1 MESNVD
7 LDILFEDN
15 HLIIVN
21 KRSGEI
27 VQGDKTGDEP
37 MSEKVKR
44 YIKQKYN
51 KPGDVFIGTPHRID
65 RPTSGIVIFAKTSK
79 ALMRLNKMF
88 QDKEIQKIYWAI
100 VKNPPKNKEGKLIH
114 YLKKNEAKNKSF
126 AQETMFQGA
135 KVAELTYKIIFDFDN
150 YFLLEILPKTG
161 RHHQIRVQLSEMG
174 CPIKGDL
181 KYGFNRSNKDASI
194 SLHARK
200 ISFLHPVRKEQME
213 VVAPVPS
220 DDPLWV
226 KANEIFGS
234 VSYTHLTLPTN
245 REV

>member
-79 ALMRLNKMF
+79 SLMRLNKMF
-88 QDKEIQKIYWAI
+88 QDKEIQKTYWAI
-100 VKNPPKNKEGKLIH
+100 VKNPPKNKEGKLVH

-135 KVAELTYKIIFDFDN
+135 KVAELTYKVIFDFDN
-150 YFLLEILPKTG
+150 YFLLEISPKTG

-174 CPIKGDL
+174 SPIKGDL

-213 VVAPVPS
+213 VVAKVPS
-220 DDPLWV
+220 DDPLWT
-226 KANEIFGS
+226 KANEMF
-234 VSYTHLTLPTN
+234 
-245 REV
+245 R

>member
-79 ALMRLNKMF
+79 SLMRLNKMF
-88 QDKEIQKIYWAI
+88 QDKEIQKTYWAI
-100 VKNPPKNKEGKLIH
+100 VKNPPKNKEGKLVH

-213 VVAPVPS
+213 VVASVPS

-226 KANEIFGS
+226 KANEIFK
-234 VSYTHLTLPTN
+234 
-245 REV
+245 

>member
-7 LDILFEDN
+7 LDVLFEDN

-88 QDKEIQKIYWAI
+88 QDKEIQKTYWAI
-100 VKNPPKNKEGKLIH
+100 VKNSPKNKEGKLVH

-135 KVAELTYKIIFDFDN
+135 KVAELTYKVIFDFDN

-226 KANEIFGS
+226 KANEIF
-234 VSYTHLTLPTN
+234 
-245 REV
+245 E

>member
-7 LDILFEDN
+7 LDVLFEDN

-88 QDKEIQKIYWAI
+88 QDKEIQKTYWAI
-100 VKNPPKNKEGKLIH
+100 VKNSPKNKEGKLVH

-135 KVAELTYKIIFDFDN
+135 KVAELTYKVIFDFDN

-226 KANEIFGS
+226 KANEIFG
-234 VSYTHLTLPTN
+234 
-245 REV
+245 

>member
-1 MESNVD
+1 MKSNVD

-44 YIKQKYN
+44 YVKQKYN

-79 ALMRLNKMF
+79 SLMRLNKMF
-88 QDKEIQKIYWAI
+88 QDKEIQKTYWAI
-100 VKNPPKNKEGKLIH
+100 VKNPPKNKEGKLVN

-226 KANEIFGS
+226 KANEMFK
-234 VSYTHLTLPTN
+234 
-245 REV
+245 

>member
-88 QDKEIQKIYWAI
+88 QDKEIQKTYWAI
-100 VKNPPKNKEGKLIH
+100 VKNPPKNKEGKLVH

-126 AQETMFQGA
+126 AQEKMFQGA
-135 KVAELTYKIIFDFDN
+135 KVAELTYKVIFDFDN

-226 KANEIFGS
+226 KANEMF
-234 VSYTHLTLPTN
+234 
-245 REV
+245 R

>member
-88 QDKEIQKIYWAI
+88 QDKEIQKTYWAI
-100 VKNPPKNKEGKLIH
+100 VKNSPKNKEGKLVH

-135 KVAELTYKIIFDFDN
+135 KVAELTYKVIFDFDN

-226 KANEIFGS
+226 KANEIFG
-234 VSYTHLTLPTN
+234 
-245 REV
+245 

>member
-88 QDKEIQKIYWAI
+88 QDKEIQKTYWAI
-100 VKNPPKNKEGKLIH
+100 VKNSPKNKEGKLVH

-226 KANEIFGS
+226 KANEMFK
-234 VSYTHLTLPTN
+234 
-245 REV
+245 

>member
-21 KRSGEI
+21 KSSGEI

-37 MSEKVKR
+37 LSEKVKR

-65 RPTSGIVIFAKTSK
+65 RPTSGIVMFAKTTKS
-79 ALMRLNKMF
+79 LTRLNKMF
-88 QDKEIQKIYWAI
+88 QDKEIQKTYWAI
-100 VKNPPKNKEGKLIH
+100 VKNPPATKEGRLVH

-126 AQETMFQGA
+126 AQNTMFQGA
-135 KVAELTYKIIFDFDN
+135 KAAELTYQVIYNFDN
-150 YFLLEILPKTG
+150 YLLLEILPKTG

-200 ISFLHPVRKEQME
+200 ISFLHPVRKEQMDIIAE
-213 VVAPVPS
+213 APS
-220 DDPLWV
+220 NDPLWV
-226 KANEIFGS
+226 KANEVFK
-234 VSYTHLTLPTN
+234 
-245 REV
+245 

>member
-7 LDILFEDN
+7 LDVLFEDN

-88 QDKEIQKIYWAI
+88 QDKEIQKTYWAI
-100 VKNPPKNKEGKLIH
+100 VKNSPKNKEGKLVH

-135 KVAELTYKIIFDFDN
+135 KVAELTYKVIFDFDN

-226 KANEIFGS
+226 KANDIFG
-234 VSYTHLTLPTN
+234 
-245 REV
+245 

>member
-1 MESNVD
+1 MEPNVD

-88 QDKEIQKIYWAI
+88 QDKEIQKTYWAI
-100 VKNPPKNKEGKLIH
+100 VKNLPKNKEGKLIH

-213 VVAPVPS
+213 VVASVPS
-220 DDPLWV
+220 DDPLWM
-226 KANEIFGS
+226 KANEIFG
-234 VSYTHLTLPTN
+234 
-245 REV
+245 

>member
-88 QDKEIQKIYWAI
+88 QDKEIQKTYWAI
-100 VKNPPKNKEGKLIH
+100 VKNPPKNKEGKLVH

-126 AQETMFQGA
+126 AQEVMFQGA
-135 KVAELTYKIIFDFDN
+135 KMAELTYKIIFDFDN

-213 VVAPVPS
+213 VVAKVPS
-220 DDPLWV
+220 DEPLWL
-226 KANEIFGS
+226 KANEIFG
-234 VSYTHLTLPTN
+234 
-245 REV
+245 

>member
-88 QDKEIQKIYWAI
+88 QDKEIQKTYWAI
-100 VKNPPKNKEGKLIH
+100 VKNPPKNKESKLVH

-135 KVAELTYKIIFDFDN
+135 KMAELTYKVIFDFDN

-161 RHHQIRVQLSEMG
+161 RHHQIRVQLSQMG

-213 VVAPVPS
+213 VVALVPS

-226 KANEIFGS
+226 KANEMFK
-234 VSYTHLTLPTN
+234 
-245 REV
+245 

>member
-79 ALMRLNKMF
+79 SLMRLNKMF
-88 QDKEIQKIYWAI
+88 QDKEIQKTYWAI
-100 VKNPPKNKEGKLIH
+100 VKNPPKNKEGKLVH

-126 AQETMFQGA
+126 AQEAMFQGA

-150 YFLLEILPKTG
+150 YFLLEVLPKTG

-174 CPIKGDL
+174 SPIKGDL

-200 ISFLHPVRKEQME
+200 ISFSHPVRKEQME

-226 KANEIFGS
+226 KANGMFK
-234 VSYTHLTLPTN
+234 
-245 REV
+245 

>member
-7 LDILFEDN
+7 LDVLFEDN

-88 QDKEIQKIYWAI
+88 QDKEIQKTYWAI
-100 VKNPPKNKEGKLIH
+100 VKKSPKNKEGKLVH

-135 KVAELTYKIIFDFDN
+135 KVAELTYKVIFDFDN

-226 KANEIFGS
+226 KANEIFG
-234 VSYTHLTLPTN
+234 
-245 REV
+245 